1 MSLQK
6 HNSHYEFNVQPIDL
20 IRHYNLDFSLGNV
33 IKYPYRYKKKN
44 GLQDLEKTLVY
55 FSWVCE
61 DLYKNEPLI
70 NKEDSIYKDFIS
82 EDNDVDDK
90 QRRFYDLLVD
100 YLYEPTATNKLFVE
114 NAVLSMMDEL
124 R

>member
-44 GLQDLEKTLVY
+44 GQQDLEKTLVY

-61 DLYKNEPLI
+61 DLHKNEPLI
-70 NKEDSIYKDFIS
+70 NKEDSIYKEFVS
-82 EDNDVDDK
+82 PDNDIDEK
-90 QRRFYDLLVD
+90 QKLFYDTLVD
-100 YLYEPTATNKLFVE
+100 YLYEPTSHNKLSVE
-114 NAVLSMMDEL
+114 NCILDMMTEL